1 MIRRHGPVA
10 AGVDP
15 VSPQTVRVLAPAKVN
30 LFFEVLGKRPDAYH
44 EVATL
49 LLAVDL
55 ADELD
60 FVPDLTGG
68 LSLTCDDPALA
79 VGPDNLVL
87 RAASRLREETG
98 CTAGARIRLTKRI
111 PWAAGLG
118 GGSSDAAAALEGLNE
133 LWKLGLSPA
142 ALARIGSEI
151 GSDVP
156 FFLNGPAAW
165 CTGRGEV
172 VTPAPVGRQLDLVLV
187 KPPEGLSTADVY
199 RRLTVPATPVDG
211 EAARTA
217 LANGDVEALG
227 RALFNRLQE
236 PAFGLSPAVA
246 EAYRRVQGVGAAGCL
261 MSGSGSCLF
270 ALCRSPSEA
279 RRVHDDLASGWAA
292 EGVSLTRT
300 YLVRSR
306 P

>member
-1 MIRRHGPVA
+1 MIRRHGPIA
-10 AGVDP
+10 AGVSP
-15 VSPQTVRVLAPAKVN
+15 VPPETVRVLAPAKVN
-30 LFFEVLGKRPDAYH
+30 LFLEVLGRRADGYH
-44 EVATL
+44 EIATL
-49 LLAVDL
+49 LLAIDL

-60 FVPDLTGG
+60 FAPAGSG
-68 LSLTCDDPALA
+68 ELSLTCDDPTLS

-87 RAASRLREETG
+87 KAASRLRDETG
-98 CTAGARIRLTKRI
+98 CTAGATIRLTKRI

-142 ALARIGSEI
+142 ALARIGAEV

-156 FFLNGPAAW
+156 FFLDGAAAW

-172 VTPAPVGRQLDLVLV
+172 VNPAAVGRVMDLVLI
-187 KPPEGLSTADVY
+187 KPLEGLNTTDVY
-199 RRLTVPATPVDG
+199 RRLTIPVNPVDG
-211 EAARTA
+211 TAARES
-217 LANGDVEALG
+217 LASGDVEALG

-236 PAFGLSPAVA
+236 PAFELSPAVA
-246 EAYRRVQGVGAAGCL
+246 DAYRRVQETGAAGCL
-261 MSGSGSCLF
+261 MSGSGSSLF

-279 RRVHDDLASGWAA
+279 RRVHDDLSRGWAA
-292 EGVSLTRT
+292 EGLSSTRT
-300 YLVRSR
+300 FLVRSR

>member
-1 MIRRHGPVA
+1 MIRRHGPDA
-10 AGVDP
+10 AGASP
-15 VSPQTVRVLAPAKVN
+15 VPPDTVRVLAPAKVN
-30 LFFEVLGKRPDAYH
+30 LFLEVLGKRADGYH
-44 EVATL
+44 EIATL
-49 LLAVDL
+49 MLAIDL

-60 FVPDLTGG
+60 FAPDESGG
-68 LSLTCDDPALA
+68 LSLTCDDPALG

-87 RAASRLREETG
+87 KAAARLRAETG
-98 CTAGARIRLTKRI
+98 CAAGAQIRLTKRV

-142 ALARIGSEI
+142 ALARIGAGI

-165 CTGRGEV
+165 CSGRGEV
-172 VTPAPVGRQLDLVLV
+172 VTPAPVGRPLDLVLV

-199 RRLTVPATPVDG
+199 RRLTVPASPADG
-211 EAARTA
+211 TAAKA
-217 LANGDVEALG
+217 SLASGDVEALG

-270 ALCRSPSEA
+270 ALCRNPSEA
-279 RRVHDDLASGWAA
+279 RRVHDDLSRGWAPGGEA
-292 EGVSLTRT
+292 STRT
-300 YLVRSR
+300 FLVRSR

>member
-10 AGVDP
+10 AGDAP
-15 VSPQTVRVLAPAKVN
+15 VPPDAVRVLAPAKVN
-30 LFFEVLGKRPDAYH
+30 LFLEVLGNRPDGYH
-44 EVATL
+44 EIATL
-49 LLAVDL
+49 MLAIDL

-60 FVPDLTGG
+60 FTPDEPGE
-68 LSLTCDDPALA
+68 LSLTCDAPALS
-79 VGPDNLVL
+79 VGSDNLVL
-87 RAASRLREETG
+87 KAASRLRAETG
-98 CTAGARIRLTKRI
+98 CPLGARIALRKRI

-133 LWKLGLSPA
+133 LWKLRLSVA
-142 ALARIGSEI
+142 ELARIGSEI

-172 VTPAPVGRQLDLVLV
+172 VTPVPIGRPLDLVLV
-187 KPPEGLSTADVY
+187 MPPEGLSTADVY
-199 RRLTVPATPVDG
+199 RRLTLPAEPVDG
-211 EAARTA
+211 EAARNA
-217 LANGDVEALG
+217 LASGDVEALG

-236 PAFGLSPAVA
+236 PAFELSPAVA
-246 EAYRRVQGVGAAGCL
+246 DAFRRVRGVGAAGCL
-261 MSGSGSCLF
+261 MSGSGSALF
-270 ALCRSPSEA
+270 ALCRDPSEA
-279 RRVHDDLASGWAA
+279 RRVHDDLACGWADGG
-292 EGVSLTRT
+292 ESRTRT

>member
-1 MIRRHGPVA
+1 MIRRHGPAA
-10 AGVDP
+10 AGADP
-15 VSPQTVRVLAPAKVN
+15 VPPETVRVLAPAKVN
-30 LFFEVLGKRPDAYH
+30 LFLEVLGKRADGYH
-44 EVATL
+44 EIATL
-49 LLAVDL
+49 MLAIDL

-60 FVPDLTGG
+60 FAPDASGN
-68 LSLTCDDPALA
+68 LSLTCDDPALT

-87 RAASRLREETG
+87 KAAEKLRIETG
-98 CTAGARIRLTKRI
+98 CAIGARVHLRKRI

-133 LWKLGLSPA
+133 LWRLGLSRA

-156 FFLNGPAAW
+156 FFLDGPAAW

-172 VTPAPVGRQLDLVLV
+172 VTPVPVGRPLDLVLV
-187 KPPEGLSTADVY
+187 KPPEGLSTAEVY
-199 RRLTVPATPVDG
+199 KRLSVPAAPVDG
-211 EAARTA
+211 KAARDA
-217 LANGDVEALG
+217 LASGDVEGLG

-236 PAFGLSPAVA
+236 PAFVLSPAVA
-246 EAYRRVQGVGAAGCL
+246 DAFRRVQAAGAAGGL
-261 MSGSGSCLF
+261 MSGSGSALF

-279 RRVHDDLASGWAA
+279 RRVHDDLASGLASD
-292 EGVSLTRT
+292 GMSSTRT
-300 YLVRSR
+300 FLVRSR